1 MTTVGW
7 EFKDEAE
14 KRQPEF
20 SLFHSNVLYAFS
32 FAGEILFIMKNLQVS
47 IKILRHL
54 SCAVHRRMD
63 TTGKERDNLLGYK
76 ALHRYRHRQPPS
88 LDRFQHH
95 HLQAQ
100 EPE

>member
-88 LDRFQHH
+88 LD
-95 HLQAQ
+95 
-100 EPE
+100 

>member
-20 SLFHSNVLYAFS
+20 SLFLSNVLYAFS
-32 FAGEILFIMKNLQVS
+32 FAGKILFFDEKLNS

-76 ALHRYRHRQPPS
+76 ALRRHRHHQLPS
-88 LDRFQHH
+88 LD
-95 HLQAQ
+95 
-100 EPE
+100 